1 MNYEYVI
8 TLRRPDYRAVDI
20 ISQLLLLL
28 FLVFFVRYAWTMGWI
43 HSILA
48 VNIIPLLI
56 LGLWIYNITRP
67 KGSIVYYRLP
77 LVIAGL
83 GWLMIPNGWQWL
95 AAVYG
100 FLSVAERQVKFPDEI
115 GFTADKVVRS
125 SFPRKSYQWIDIDN
139 VMIRDN
145 LFTLDLRNNK
155 MIQKELE
162 TPVSK
167 SLQNEFN
174 EYCRHQL
181 HFNPH
186 LTPPTEKPPK
196 SPTGGL

>member
-8 TLRRPDYRAVDI
+8 TLRRPDYRAVDMV
-20 ISQLLLLL
+20 SQLLLLL
-28 FLVFFVRYAWTMGWI
+28 FLVFFIRYSWDTGWLRT
-43 HSILA
+43 SPVVIL
-48 VNIIPLLI
+48 IPLLI
-56 LGLWIYNITRP
+56 SGLWISNATRP

-83 GWLMIPNGWQWL
+83 GWLMIPDGWQWL
-95 AAVYG
+95 ALVYG

-115 GFTADKVVRS
+115 GFTAEKIVRS
-125 SFPRKSYQWIDIDN
+125 SFPRKTYQWIDIDN

-167 SLQNEFN
+167 SIQDEFN
-174 EYCRHQL
+174 EYCRQQL
-181 HFNPH
+181 HFS
-186 LTPPTEKPPK
+186 TA
-196 SPTGGL
+196 